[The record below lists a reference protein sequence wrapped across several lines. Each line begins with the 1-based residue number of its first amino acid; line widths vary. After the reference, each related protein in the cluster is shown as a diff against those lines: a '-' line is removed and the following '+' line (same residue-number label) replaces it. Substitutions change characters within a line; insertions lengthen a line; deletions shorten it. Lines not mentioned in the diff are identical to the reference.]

1 MNSKLILF
9 SWDYSPPSVSISP
22 NSVPELCR
30 VTFTQ
35 AKSFRWVLTLFADVY
50 QHGKFRSLALHDPA
64 DTVNHEQLVTAKELH
79 QWFLKSIKL
88 TSFQLHLRQFI
99 YDEQPD
105 IIKRFLTEYQSLFDA
120 RYQLNR
126 FSSFDLFIQYPKE
139 IKSSEIGNTNN
150 DLIETSV

>member
-30 VTFTQ
+30 VTFAQ

-50 QHGKFRSLALHDPA
+50 QHGKFRSLVLHDPA
-64 DTVNHEQLVTAKELH
+64 DTANHEQLVTAKELH